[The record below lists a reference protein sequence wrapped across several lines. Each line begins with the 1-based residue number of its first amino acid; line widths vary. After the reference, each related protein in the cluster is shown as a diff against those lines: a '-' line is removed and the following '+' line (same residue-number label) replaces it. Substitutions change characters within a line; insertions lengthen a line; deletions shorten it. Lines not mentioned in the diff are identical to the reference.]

1 MKSNYII
8 DTILK
13 GLGIMFIVA
22 VIALLVWNIPFFS
35 SIEYKF
41 SHEHAYSFIGICAT
55 FVVGFQIYNRI
66 EISEKL
72 KELEIKLSELNS
84 EKERL
89 HNALRDIEYNRERLV
104 NESMYY
110 SAYNIG
116 QQRYMQTERTKAGQP
131 ILYAWNALRA
141 FNNALKYAYLGGH
154 SFSESYKAIKPKI
167 TECIKIIKSNSST
180 HNDKYKVIID
190 INNAFYKIKEKK
202 LENEEE
208 ERYRLEYIEF
218 MNTNWMNY
226 SNSIVSKLFDYNST
240 PPQTP
245 PIPYY

>member
-1 MKSNYII
+1 MKGNYII

-13 GLGIMFIVA
+13 GLGIIFIVA
-22 VIALLVWNIPFFS
+22 VIALLVWNIPFFT

-41 SHEHAYSFIGICAT
+41 SNEHAYSFIGICAT
-55 FVVGFQIYNRI
+55 FIVGFQIYNRI

-89 HNALRDIEYNRERLV
+89 HNVLRDIEYNREKMV

-154 SFSESYKAIKPKI
+154 SFSESYIAIKPKI
-167 TECIKIIKSNSST
+167 NECIKSIKSNKST
-180 HNDKYKVIID
+180 HADKYKVIID
-190 INNAFYKIKEKK
+190 INDAFYKIKEKE
-202 LENEEE
+202 LENKED
-208 ERYRLEYIEF
+208 ERNRLEYIDF
-218 MNTNWMNY
+218 MNINWINY
-226 SNSIVSKLFDYNST
+226 SNSIIYKLLDINSAH
-240 PPQTP
+240 PQTP